1 VPIGRISQIWMLVAA
16 IIAIPSTV
24 AVSLAGTGA
33 GVIVCALGLAIYGAL
48 VTRSGCDW
56 AVLTAVERPREVT

>member
-1 VPIGRISQIWMLVAA
+1 VAA